1 MPGLEGTSL
10 GRYHLQR
17 RLGRGGMSE
26 VYLAYDELMHRDVAI
41 KVVSSSHVEYIERFQ
56 REAMAIANLHH
67 NHILP
72 AFDYGEQ
79 EPWHYLVMPYIE
91 HETLSERLEKRGHL
105 SLEEAGEMLQ
115 QIASGLEY
123 AHEHGILHR
132 DIKPS
137 NILLRDDHHAYLA
150 DFGLAKAI
158 NETGRVT
165 QTGVLLGTPEY
176 MAPELA
182 DGPASRSSD
191 LYALGMLLYQM
202 VTGELP
208 FTGNTG
214 LAVYMK
220 QVHERPIPPSRFNP
234 TIPQDVEQVIL
245 RALDKDPRRRYQTPH
260 ALAHAYL
267 QAVSV
272 ARPLQE
278 IGSGRTPVAMSR
290 VVLNDT
296 GEMPPL
302 YEVGEELPQDLGAR
316 NGLAEAGFGEVDVP
330 FVATSF
336 VTPSPVPIE
345 EEKLVLPA
353 YAHDAGAPAAS
364 SPGQT
369 LIQQAGRSTPP
380 IARQVPAEL
389 TRTGSARYNRNI
401 FAVTSFMGISFLLII
416 MSVILFAVFD
426 YNNSNKPGE
435 RTPAATA
442 RATHPSQPTRVNT
455 AQAKDTSTPV
465 ANVTPLASEQ
475 QAVADERAIIS
486 STPLLVD
493 DLSSSVISS
502 WNVDDN
508 NCIFIG
514 GTYHVIAKQANFLVS
529 CESNILT
536 YDNAAFQVDVSLLS
550 GSMAGLVFRANDQ
563 QFYDFGITN
572 LGEFF
577 LRRHVINA
585 NGGGTYTHL
594 VPNTT
599 SSAIAP
605 GRQKNTLLVI
615 ANGGDFKLYINGEFV
630 GEQQDSTYTGGAV
643 GFDTGT
649 TPSVDSAEAS
659 FSNFKVYQVS

>member
-1 MPGLEGTSL
+1 MATG
-10 GRYHLQR
+10 
-17 RLGRGGMSE
+17 
-26 VYLAYDELMHRDVAI
+26 DVA
-41 KVVSSSHVEYIERFQ
+41 
-56 REAMAIANLHH
+56 
-67 NHILP
+67 
-72 AFDYGEQ
+72 
-79 EPWHYLVMPYIE
+79 
-91 HETLSERLEKRGHL
+91 
-105 SLEEAGEMLQ
+105 
-115 QIASGLEY
+115 
-123 AHEHGILHR
+123 
-132 DIKPS
+132 
-137 NILLRDDHHAYLA
+137 
-150 DFGLAKAI
+150 
-158 NETGRVT
+158 
-165 QTGVLLGTPEY
+165 
-176 MAPELA
+176 
-182 DGPASRSSD
+182 
-191 LYALGMLLYQM
+191 
-202 VTGELP
+202 

-214 LAVYMK
+214 LAVYLK
-220 QVHERPIPPSRFNP
+220 QVHERPIPPSRSNP
-234 TIPQDVEQVIL
+234 TITKDVEHVIL

-267 QAVSV
+267 QAVS
-272 ARPLQE
+272 AAGPLQE

-316 NGLAEAGFGEVDVP
+316 HGLAEPGFGEVDVP

-364 SPGQT
+364 SPAQT
-369 LIQQAGRSTPP
+369 LIQQPGRLTPP

-416 MSVILFAVFD
+416 MSIILFAVFD
-426 YNNSNKPGE
+426 YNSNKLGE

-475 QAVADERAIIS
+475 QAVADERAITS
-486 STPLLVD
+486 GTPLLVD

-514 GTYHVIAKQANFLVS
+514 GTYHVIAKQANFLVP

-550 GSMAGLVFRANDQ
+550 GSMAGLVFSGHDQ
-563 QFYDFGITN
+563 QFYDFGIT
-572 LGEFF
+572 
-577 LRRHVINA
+577 
-585 NGGGTYTHL
+585 
-594 VPNTT
+594 
-599 SSAIAP
+599 
-605 GRQKNTLLVI
+605 
-615 ANGGDFKLYINGEFV
+615 
-630 GEQQDSTYTGGAV
+630 
-643 GFDTGT
+643 
-649 TPSVDSAEAS
+649 
-659 FSNFKVYQVS
+659 